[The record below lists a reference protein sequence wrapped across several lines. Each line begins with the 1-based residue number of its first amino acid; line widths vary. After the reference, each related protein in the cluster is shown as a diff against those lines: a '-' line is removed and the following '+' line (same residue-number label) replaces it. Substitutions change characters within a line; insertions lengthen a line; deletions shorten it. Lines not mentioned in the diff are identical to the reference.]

1 LGRFSLP
8 IFNPKILESELK
20 TLKKLTFIALAT
32 LVSLLP
38 SVSVNAQSYDEQ
50 PTLAC
55 QNYLAAGYQ
64 SGSFIGAIRND
75 DGSVTCDT
83 SNVSFMIASW
93 HVIYWA
99 SR

>member
-1 LGRFSLP
+1 M
-8 IFNPKILESELK
+8 
-20 TLKKLTFIALAT
+20 KKLTFIALAT

-38 SVSVNAQSYDEQ
+38 SVSVNAQSYDRQ

-55 QNYLAAGYQ
+55 QNYIAAGYQ
-64 SGSFIGAIRND
+64 SGNLIQAIRNN

-83 SNVSFMIASW
+83 TDVSFMIASW
-93 HVIYWA
+93 HVSYWA